1 MNIEFSRKYKPQKF
15 DIQVAKSQKLRERR
29 AWLAAIA
36 ADRRVKSGAFEV
48 AWVIE
53 SFVSTES
60 DEAWPSQELIAKR
73 VGMTKRAVAKH
84 IAALRS
90 AGWLKVLSGKDRT
103 NPKSLRGA
111 HYRLQWPEKAQK
123 DVTAAA
129 ERPSDSEPT
138 AATLTRQRGTTVHLS
153 MGTQQA
159 AEDERTCARI
169 GTDVHLPNESDKSLS
184 EPPTKAAPNKESD
197 KSLLEPPTKAA
208 PNMDSTAP
216 LEAPSLDGGS
226 SYDSEEVRAVLYA
239 HFADVFDDPDWNI
252 ETEASLALEEHRPLP
267 PGVDAFDPSQVLA
280 FSDGYSA
287 AEWGSP
293 REVTE
298 PFDRFPLLSRAW
310 FAGYDRYA
318 QKGER

>member
-1 MNIEFSRKYKPQKF
+1 MNTEFSRKYKPQKF

-36 ADRRVKSGAFEV
+36 ADPSIKSGAFEV

-111 HYRLQWPEKAQK
+111 HYKIQWPEKAQK

-138 AATLTRQRGTTVHLS
+138 AATQGVTTHQKRTSVRLS
-153 MGTQQA
+153 MGNQQA
-159 AEDERTCARI
+159 AEEERTCAQRRTI
-169 GTDVHLPNESDKSLS
+169 VHFPKESDKSLS
-184 EPPTKAAPNKESD
+184 EPPTKAAPNME
-197 KSLLEPPTKAA
+197 L
-208 PNMDSTAP
+208 DSTAP
-216 LEAPSLDGGS
+216 LEAPSLDGETGS

-280 FSDGYSA
+280 FDDGYSV
-287 AEWGSP
+287 AEWGLP

>member
-36 ADRRVKSGAFEV
+36 ADPRIKSGAFEV

-111 HYRLQWPEKAQK
+111 HYKIQWPEKAQK
-123 DVTAAA
+123 DVT
-129 ERPSDSEPT
+129 
-138 AATLTRQRGTTVHLS
+138 GTSVRLS
-153 MGTQQA
+153 MGNQQA
-159 AEDERTCARI
+159 AEEERTCAQRRTI
-169 GTDVHLPNESDKSLS
+169 VHFPKESDKSLS
-184 EPPTKAAPNKESD
+184 EPPTKAAPNME
-197 KSLLEPPTKAA
+197 L
-208 PNMDSTAP
+208 DSTAP
-216 LEAPSLDGGS
+216 LEAPSLDGETGS

-280 FSDGYSA
+280 FDDGYSV

-310 FAGYDRYA
+310 LAGYDRYA

>member
-36 ADRRVKSGAFEV
+36 ADPSIKSGAFEV

-111 HYRLQWPEKAQK
+111 HYKIQWPEKAQK
-123 DVTAAA
+123 DVTAA
-129 ERPSDSEPT
+129 
-138 AATLTRQRGTTVHLS
+138 GTSVRLS
-153 MGTQQA
+153 MGNQQA
-159 AEDERTCARI
+159 AEEERTCAQRRTI
-169 GTDVHLPNESDKSLS
+169 VHFPKESDKSLS
-184 EPPTKAAPNKESD
+184 EPPTKAAPNME
-197 KSLLEPPTKAA
+197 L
-208 PNMDSTAP
+208 DSTAP
-216 LEAPSLDGGS
+216 LEAPSLDGETGS

-280 FSDGYSA
+280 FDDGYSV
-287 AEWGSP
+287 AEWGLP

>member
-36 ADRRVKSGAFEV
+36 ADPSIKSGAFEV

-111 HYRLQWPEKAQK
+111 HYKIQWPEKAQK

-138 AATLTRQRGTTVHLS
+138 AATLCQKGVTTHQKGTSVRLS
-153 MGTQQA
+153 MGNQQA
-159 AEDERTCARI
+159 AEEERTCAQRRTI
-169 GTDVHLPNESDKSLS
+169 VHFPKESDKSLS
-184 EPPTKAAPNKESD
+184 EPPTKAAPNME
-197 KSLLEPPTKAA
+197 L
-208 PNMDSTAP
+208 DSTAP
-216 LEAPSLDGGS
+216 LEAPSLDGETGS

-280 FSDGYSA
+280 FDDGYSV
-287 AEWGSP
+287 AEWGLP

>member
-1 MNIEFSRKYKPQKF
+1 MSIEFSRKYKPQKF

-36 ADRRVKSGAFEV
+36 ADPAMKSGAFEV

-129 ERPSDSEPT
+129 ERPSDSEP
-138 AATLTRQRGTTVHLS
+138 QSGITVHLS
-153 MGTQQA
+153 MGNQQA
-159 AEDERTCARI
+159 AEDERTCAQRRTI
-169 GTDVHLPNESDKSLS
+169 VHLPKESDKSLS
-184 EPPTKAAPNKESD
+184 
-197 KSLLEPPTKAA
+197 EPPTKAA

-216 LEAPSLDGGS
+216 LEAPSLDGS

-252 ETEASLALEEHRPLP
+252 ETEASLALEAHRPLP

-280 FSDGYSA
+280 FDDGYSV
-287 AEWGSP
+287 AEWGLP

-298 PFDRFPLLSRAW
+298 PFERFPLLSRAW
-310 FAGYDRYA
+310 LAGYDRYA

>member
-1 MNIEFSRKYKPQKF
+1 MNMEFSRKYKPQKF

-36 ADRRVKSGAFEV
+36 ADPSIKSGAFEV

-111 HYRLQWPEKAQK
+111 HYKIQWPEKAQK

-138 AATLTRQRGTTVHLS
+138 AATLRQKRATTHQRGTSVRLS
-153 MGTQQA
+153 MGNQQA
-159 AEDERTCARI
+159 AEEERTCAQRRTI
-169 GTDVHLPNESDKSLS
+169 VHFPKESDKSLS
-184 EPPTKAAPNKESD
+184 EPPTKAAPNME
-197 KSLLEPPTKAA
+197 L
-208 PNMDSTAP
+208 DSTAP
-216 LEAPSLDGGS
+216 LEAPSLDGETGS

-280 FSDGYSA
+280 FDDGYSV
-287 AEWGSP
+287 AEWGLP